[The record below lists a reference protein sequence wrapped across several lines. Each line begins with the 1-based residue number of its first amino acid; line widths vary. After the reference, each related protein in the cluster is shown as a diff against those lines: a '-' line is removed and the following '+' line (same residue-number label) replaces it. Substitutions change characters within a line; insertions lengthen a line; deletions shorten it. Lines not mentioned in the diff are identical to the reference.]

1 MAVILSYVVSAA
13 LYIPSFWFGFRTM
26 EMPLKLNDTDTVS
39 LDSNYIYLPKDG
51 FWHIY
56 SFFCVFVMRIGPL
69 IAIFIMNM
77 IMIHKLN
84 ILKIRR
90 RYTRNQGLFSVSRV
104 VSDSEGGSNGTKNTI
119 KKLSREIK
127 VKKVLVLISTS
138 YLFFTL
144 PHTIDLTIYMLECQ
158 FCKGTCSLQTDPS

>member
-13 LYIPSFWFGFRTM
+13 LYIPSFWFGFRTQ
-26 EMPLKLNDTDTVS
+26 KIRSHLNGTTTD
-39 LDSNYIYLPKDG
+39 YIYLPKDG
-51 FWHIY
+51 FWHVY

-77 IMIHKLN
+77 IMIYKLN
-84 ILKIRR
+84 DLKIRR

-104 VSDSEGGSNGTKNTI
+104 VSDSEAGSNGTKKTI

-144 PHTIDLTIYMLECQ
+144 PHTIDLTIYMTACLS
-158 FCKGTCSLQTDPS
+158 CKGTYSLQTAPS